1 MYCFEHIPK
10 TGGLSIGSALN
21 EYYGNN
27 LYPLVKYGYNQIPE
41 GIEVVHGHRARESM
55 RSDTGVKFFTFAR
68 HPIPLVKS
76 HFEHI
81 SRALTTKHFWRIRIL
96 RKSLDYYLENKL
108 FKDFDN
114 GMIRRIGMVD
124 FPFGSCSKGL
134 LENALEKL
142 EKDYVFIGLLERF
155 NESLFGLSQTL
166 KWSRFPVYQ
175 KMNVGIHKIKL
186 YGKDIDYKIA
196 EINKFDIE
204 LYEYCKKR
212 LENYITDNQVIYST
226 KYKEYLKQLD
236 MFQTEKALCKPKIK
250 LTSNFKNSILETL
263 K

>member
-10 TGGLSIGSALN
+10 TGGLSIGSALK

-27 LYPLVKYGYNQIPE
+27 LFPLVKYGNNQIPK
-41 GIEVVHGHRARESM
+41 GIEIVQGHRARESM
-55 RSDTGVKFFTFAR
+55 RSDAGVKFFTFVR
-68 HPIPLVKS
+68 HPVPLVKS
-76 HFEHI
+76 HFEYI
-81 SRALTTKHFWRIRIL
+81 SRAMSTKHFWRIRIL

-124 FPFGSCSKGL
+124 FPFGSCNRDL

-142 EKDYVFIGLLERF
+142 EKDYAFIGLLERF

-166 KWSRFPVYQ
+166 KWSQLPVYQ
-175 KMNVGIHKIKL
+175 KMNIGIHKIGL
-186 YGKDIDYKIA
+186 YGNNIDNKIA

-212 LENYITDNQVIYST
+212 LEKYITNNQVIYST

-236 MFQTEKALCKPKIK
+236 LFQAEKALYKTKSK
-250 LTSNFKNSILETL
+250 LTSNFKNVILEAL

>member
-10 TGGLSIGSALN
+10 TGGLSIGSALK

-27 LYPLVKYGYNQIPE
+27 LFPLVKYGNNQIPE
-41 GIEVVHGHRARESM
+41 GIEVVHGHRARASM
-55 RSDTGVKFFTFAR
+55 RSDAGVKFFTFVR
-68 HPIPLVKS
+68 HPVPLVKS
-76 HFEHI
+76 HFEYI
-81 SRALTTKHFWRIRIL
+81 SRAMSTKHFWRIRIL
-96 RKSLDYYLENKL
+96 RKPLDYYLENKL

-124 FPFGSCSKGL
+124 FPFGSCNRDL

-166 KWSRFPVYQ
+166 KWSQLPVYQ
-175 KMNVGIHKIKL
+175 KMNIGIHKIGL
-186 YGKDIDYKIA
+186 YGNNIDNKIA

-212 LENYITDNQVIYST
+212 LEKYITKNQVIYSA

-236 MFQTEKALCKPKIK
+236 LFQAEKALYKPKSK
-250 LTSNFKNSILETL
+250 LTSNFKNVILEAL